1 MTQITVQYYAIL
13 REQAGRSTETVET
26 AGATAAGLYAQLAAH
41 HHFTLA
47 RTVMK
52 VAINGEFA
60 DWDTMLNNGDHVVFI
75 PPVAGG

>member
-13 REQAGRSTETVET
+13 REQAGTSSQTVET
-26 AGATAAGLYAQLAAH
+26 DVATAEALYAQLAAQ

-47 RTVMK
+47 RTLMK

-60 DWDTMLNNGDHVVFI
+60 AWGTALNQGDHVVFI